1 MSTNTFRL
9 DHVNIVVAD
18 LERSL
23 AFYVGHLGME
33 QTFAADLTGE
43 WIATLSGLP
52 EASARCAFCTMPGGG
67 TRLELLE
74 YRMPSGA
81 DLAENSLPHTRGV
94 RHLALEVDDLDAWYA
109 RLSEAG
115 IHFVS
120 TPVAVPFVVG
130 GNRKRLC
137 YCHDPDGVLVEL
149 ASYEPVEP

>member
-1 MSTNTFRL
+1 MRI

-23 AFYVGHLGME
+23 AFYVDLLGMKR
-33 QTFAADLTGE
+33 TFAAPLTGD

-52 EASARCAFCTMPGGG
+52 EASARCAFCELPGGG

-74 YRMPSGA
+74 YQIPFGA
-81 DLAENSLPHTRGV
+81 AFPENSLPHTLGV
-94 RHLALEVDDLDAWYA
+94 RHFALEVDDLDAWHT

-115 IHFVS
+115 VHFVS
-120 TPVAVPFVVG
+120 APVTVPFVVG

-137 YCHDPDGVLVEL
+137 YCHDPDGGLVEL
-149 ASYEPVEP
+149 ASYEPAEI